1 MEILPRLAHANLIL
15 RRPTLLTYLACLY
28 PQRARS
34 RFESLNR
41 RLEEAVEESKGTLKV
56 PVGVF
61 VTFEK
66 EEGVARCLKVG
77 RRTSHSST

>member
-1 MEILPRLAHANLIL
+1 
-15 RRPTLLTYLACLY
+15 
-28 PQRARS
+28 
-34 RFESLNR
+34 
-41 RLEEAVEESKGTLKV
+41 VEESKGTLKV

-77 RRTSHSST
+77 RPTGQSSI